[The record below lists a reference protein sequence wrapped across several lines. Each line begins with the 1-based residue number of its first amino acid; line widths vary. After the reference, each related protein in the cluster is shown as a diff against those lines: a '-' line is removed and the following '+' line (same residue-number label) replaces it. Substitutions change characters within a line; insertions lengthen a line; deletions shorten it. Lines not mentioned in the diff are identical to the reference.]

1 MKVDKNKIDIA
12 RARRKMSV
20 EMLSK
25 KMKISRGALHAIMD
39 NKYKA
44 NKPETV
50 GRLAEVL
57 GVDVLDILQGGPV

>member
-12 RARRKMSV
+12 RARKKMSV
-20 EMLSK
+20 ALLSARL
-25 KMKISRGALHAIMD
+25 KITRGSYHAIVN
-39 NKYKA
+39 NKYKN

-57 GVDVLDILQGGPV
+57 GVDVTEILQGEAV